1 MRGRPRVISPS
12 TMAIPV
18 RERWLRRAIHAS
30 QTWDVLIA
38 LTALV
43 AGTTGVATLAES
55 GRSGAAWIAGSCA
68 VLTCVF
74 TITRAVVAWTKQAR
88 RESLHELRGCLMTLH
103 ALLVETDRPGEVV
116 RTGLRLTVHVPSAD
130 HRELVQVLDYVGDTR
145 GGRTAGRRLPVHCG
159 IAGHVYRTGDAYH
172 AQRQD
177 GDYEAYVRDLVEQWA
192 YSEPQARRVDPASMS
207 WMAVPLASG
216 ARIEGIL
223 YLDAREPG
231 FFTES
236 RQDLILRAA
245 VGVARYVAERYA

>member
-1 MRGRPRVISPS
+1 
-12 TMAIPV
+12 MAIPV
-18 RERWLRRAIHAS
+18 RESWLRTVLQTS

-43 AGTTGVATLAES
+43 AGTTGVTGLAAA
-55 GRSGAAWIAGSCA
+55 GRRSAAWLAAGCA
-68 VLTCVF
+68 VLTCALTVA
-74 TITRAVVAWTKQAR
+74 RAGVTWARQAR

-103 ALLVETDRPGEVV
+103 ALLVEPDRPGEDA
-116 RTGLRLTVHVPSAD
+116 RTGLRLTVHVPSRD
-130 HRELVQVLDYVGDTR
+130 HRELVQVLDYVGDGR
-145 GGRTAGRRLPVHCG
+145 GGKTAGRRLPIHCG
-159 IAGHVYRTGDAYH
+159 IAGHVYRTADAYH

-192 YSEPQARRVDPASMS
+192 YSEPQARKVDPASMS
-207 WMAVPLASG
+207 WMAVPLG
-216 ARIEGIL
+216 TDGRIEGIL

-231 FFTES
+231 FFSEA

>member
-1 MRGRPRVISPS
+1 
-12 TMAIPV
+12 MAIPV
-18 RERWLRRAIHAS
+18 RESWLRTVIQTS

-43 AGTTGVATLAES
+43 AGTTGVSSLAAA
-55 GRSGAAWIAGSCA
+55 GRHRAAWLAAGCA
-68 VLTCVF
+68 VVTCALTV
-74 TITRAVVAWTKQAR
+74 TRAAVTWARQAR

-103 ALLVETDRPGEVV
+103 ALLVEPGHPGEEA
-116 RTGLRLTVHVPSAD
+116 RAGLRLTVHVPSRD
-130 HRELVQVLDYVGDTR
+130 HRELVQVLDYVGDGR
-145 GGRTAGRRLPVHCG
+145 GGKTAGRRLPVHCG

-192 YSEPQARRVDPASMS
+192 YSEAQARKVDPASMS
-207 WMAVPLASG
+207 WMAVPLG
-216 ARIEGIL
+216 TDDRIEGIL
-223 YLDAREPG
+223 YLDARASG
-231 FFTES
+231 FFTEA